1 MYGFGRVGGIIG
13 SALSGLLMQAGF
25 ATATI
30 LQMLTIPFSVTVV
43 ALLVKGWVGHRT
55 TWQRHTVEATE
66 VGSDVQ

>member
-1 MYGFGRVGGIIG
+1 
-13 SALSGLLMQAGF
+13 MQAGF

-43 ALLVKGWVGHRT
+43 ALLVKGWAGHRT